1 MLSYIIRRL
10 SLAVPTLFLV
20 SIIIFLLVR
29 FIPGDILDLIAMLM
43 EGKGAKM
50 DRAACS
56 KSWGWTCRS
65 LCSTDDG

>member
-20 SIIIFLLVR
+20 SVIIFLLVR
-29 FIPGDILDLIAMLM
+29 FIPGDILDLIAMSM

-50 DRAACS
+50 DRAAVQQEL
-56 KSWGWTCRS
+56 GWTCRS